1 MNIKYDI
8 NTGTI
13 WNENNQV
20 KNVNAHY
27 NYTTILN
34 MENKIEMTQKIL
46 NEYQTDL
53 KFIKDKNFIKKLLG
67 SLLGI
72 TSIVIFV
79 KLIKYFTISKFII
92 GFIFAI
98 LSPFIYKSNDKYS
111 EVVLNEKIHII
122 KNILNDMEVKLN
134 DISLEKNI
142 TLTNQKPIFLVSGQA
157 LEEEIKTTINETY
170 KEQKVSKTLKRIK

>member
-8 NTGTI
+8 NTGNI

-34 MENKIEMTQKIL
+34 MENKIEMAQKIL

-53 KFIKDKNFIKKLLG
+53 KIIKDKNFIKKLLG

-79 KLIKYFTISKFII
+79 KLIKYFTISKCII

-142 TLTNQKPIFLVSGQA
+142 TLTNQKTIFLVSGKA